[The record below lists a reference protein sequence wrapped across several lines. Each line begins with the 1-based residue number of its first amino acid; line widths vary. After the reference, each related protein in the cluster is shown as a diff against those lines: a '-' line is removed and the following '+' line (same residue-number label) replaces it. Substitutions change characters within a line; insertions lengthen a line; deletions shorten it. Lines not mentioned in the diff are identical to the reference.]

1 MFNKEIYGT
10 SSSGKVD
17 YLGHPKKKV
26 DYLGHYMNYD
36 MFNF

>member
-1 MFNKEIYGT
+1 MGLVALAKWIIWVT
-10 SSSGKVD
+10 
-17 YLGHPKKKV
+17 LKKKV